1 MYEYRK
7 YVILD
12 TSETGSLDFSQI
24 LETSNETLRLNLS
37 GSRTFVKY
45 EGSMPS
51 SISALS
57 SKTSEY
63 THTEILN
70 VLTGSEW
77 YEPLNDVWLIFIL
90 NR

>member
-1 MYEYRK
+1 MYENRK

-24 LETSNETLRLNLS
+24 LETSKDTLRLNLS

-77 YEPLNDVWLIFIL
+77 YEPLNDV
-90 NR
+90 